1 LHKQIQRNLVSVHPP
16 PLLTPPTRGG
26 GKTYPPHVPLTEG
39 DKGGGGR
46 SGGGAELLRNLKTH
60 TQEGFSLIEIIIVMV
75 IIGALAGTAIPVYI
89 GMGPSIR
96 LSGATRQIM
105 GDLMWARMQA
115 ISQNNEYK
123 VFFLDDHR
131 YQILDDTDND
141 GNIDSGEST
150 ITKDIQEKYDGVT
163 FTSNNNPIF
172 HPRGNASNLATIT
185 LTNSFGTK
193 TVKIVITG
201 RVKIE

>member
-16 PLLTPPTRGG
+16 PLTPPTRGG

-193 TVKIVITG
+193 QVKIAITG

>member
-1 LHKQIQRNLVSVHPP
+1 MHKQIQRNL
-16 PLLTPPTRGG
+16 
-26 GKTYPPHVPLTEG
+26 
-39 DKGGGGR
+39 
-46 SGGGAELLRNLKTH
+46 NIH

-96 LSGATRQIM
+96 LSGATRQVM
-105 GDLMWARMQA
+105 SDLMGARMQA

-141 GNIDSGEST
+141 GNIDSGESI
-150 ITKDIQEKYDGVT
+150 ITRNIQDKYSDIT
-163 FTSNNNPIF
+163 FSSNANPIF
-172 HPRGNASNLATIT
+172 HPQGNASNLATIT
-185 LTNSFGTK
+185 IMNSFGTK
-193 TVKIVITG
+193 TVTIAITG
-201 RVKIE
+201 RVKKQ